1 MQSMS
6 RSIYEAERNLCLDLG
21 SVLKVCRSEHAKTKC
36 FASTQAHNILPR
48 TLEKH
53 KVLDTT
59 LDVRGIERRT
69 AKSQLQVVMVYW
81 G

>member
-1 MQSMS
+1 MVQFPRCVVLNMS
-6 RSIYEAERNLCLDLG
+6 RQ
-21 SVLKVCRSEHAKTKC
+21 SVLL
-36 FASTQAHNILPR
+36 LPKHTTFFPQ

-69 AKSQLQVVMVYW
+69 AKSQLQVVMVC
-81 G
+81 